1 MIAIVYGSSTDATRD
16 AANRIAARLGKQIS
30 APIEI
35 IDVATIKDD
44 LSSLTSYPILLLGCP
59 TWNIGE
65 LQDDWYDAFPQL
77 DNLDLSGKT
86 VALFGCGDQQGYP
99 DNFQDALG
107 ILGRKVL
114 ERGAVIVGRWP
125 TEGYDFFESQGV
137 EDGKF
142 FGLALDDMNE
152 PRLTDTR
159 IDGWVN
165 LLLGELSETGALEKA
180 VQA

>member
-16 AANRIAARLGKQIS
+16 AANRIAARLRKQIS
-30 APIEI
+30 TPIEI
-35 IDVATIKDD
+35 IDVADIKED
-44 LSSLTSYPILLLGCP
+44 LSSLAAYPILLLGCP

-77 DNLDLSGKT
+77 DSLDLSGTT

-114 ERGAVIVGRWP
+114 ERGAVIVGR
-125 TEGYDFFESQGV
+125 
-137 EDGKF
+137 
-142 FGLALDDMNE
+142 
-152 PRLTDTR
+152 
-159 IDGWVN
+159 
-165 LLLGELSETGALEKA
+165 
-180 VQA
+180 